1 MGVLV
6 ALALVSGGGQA
17 MPPPQDR
24 GAPKIHDVSSPPA
37 IAAASDL
44 PPGDGPRGTSGE
56 VRDDSVG
63 FAAVSSL
70 PVDPQ
75 WSAVTMAVAHP
86 NVPPGTPVEI
96 TALDTGRTIL
106 ALVVAR
112 ETSGAVVSLSPA
124 TAQALG
130 VGDRAPVRVRA
141 VVASPQ
147 DQTALRAGQAASARL
162 DAPPALLTALRRKV
176 PMQQVAPAVPRAA
189 PAKAPIPRAPIPKA
203 PAPKPLAKPKPSPV
217 PSSPVSPTAGGFV
230 VQVAALSSAE
240 RAAAMAHALGGH
252 VVPLGRLFRVQLGP
266 FGDKASAQRAR
277 DGAARH
283 GYGDAQILHTD

>member
-6 ALALVSGGGQA
+6 ALALALVSGGGQA
-17 MPPPQDR
+17 MPPPQHR

-176 PMQQVAPAVPRAA
+176 PMPQGTPAVPRAV
-189 PAKAPIPRAPIPKA
+189 PAKAPMPKA
-203 PAPKPLAKPKPSPV
+203 PAPKPLAKPKPAPV
-217 PSSPVSPTAGGFV
+217 PSIPVPSTAGGFV

>member
-17 MPPPQDR
+17 MPPPQHR

-112 ETSGAVVSLSPA
+112 DTSRAVVSLSPA

-141 VVASPQ
+141 VVGHMVGWKGGG
-147 DQTALRAGQAASARL
+147 DIKCGNRGGGEGGCGKRCRG
-162 DAPPALLTALRRKV
+162 RRW
-176 PMQQVAPAVPRAA
+176 
-189 PAKAPIPRAPIPKA
+189 
-203 PAPKPLAKPKPSPV
+203 
-217 PSSPVSPTAGGFV
+217 GGRRRGCR
-230 VQVAALSSAE
+230 E
-240 RAAAMAHALGGH
+240 GG
-252 VVPLGRLFRVQLGP
+252 GE
-266 FGDKASAQRAR
+266 
-277 DGAARH
+277 
-283 GYGDAQILHTD
+283 